1 MATLLQKVRTAILAT
16 AHSLVDMVIDL
27 NSVEAV
33 KQHIRDLGTAKDEL
47 NHEAAVARG
56 NVRTLGRR
64 KEALE
69 GKIESKN
76 EDLDFIL
83 TDGDQSNDTV
93 ALKLEMT
100 ITELEGE
107 LVLLTEEILAAEETA
122 NTLEEQASN
131 VEAKYAQM
139 VGQLRRLESMERTA
153 RAKEKA
159 TRALKMAST
168 LSDPTGVDID
178 NVAQDIQ
185 ARADVADAEFKKTID
200 SVDTKIE
207 GDVALARAKK
217 RLEERKARLNQQQ
230 Q

>member
-1 MATLLQKVRTAILAT
+1 MATLLQKVRTAVLAT
-16 AHSLVDMVIDL
+16 AHSLIDAVIDL

-33 KQHIRDLGTAKDEL
+33 KQHIRDLGQAKDDL

-56 NVRTLGRR
+56 NVRTLSRR
-64 KEALE
+64 KDALE

-83 TDGDQSNDTV
+83 TDGDDSNDHV

-100 ITELEGE
+100 VSEFESE

-122 NTLEEQASN
+122 TSLEEQAAN
-131 VEAKYAQM
+131 VEAKYAHM
-139 VGQLRRLESMERTA
+139 VGQLRRLESLERTA

-159 TRALKMAST
+159 TRAIKMAGAM
-168 LSDPTGVDID
+168 SDPTGVDID

-185 ARADVADAEFKKTID
+185 ARADVADAEFKKTISD
-200 SVDTKIE
+200 VDTKVE
-207 GDVALARAKK
+207 KDVALARAKK
-217 RLEERKARLNQQQ
+217 RLEERKARLKGQ
-230 Q
+230 